1 MNNYEDIEFVVYS
14 ETKAAFENMVASGE
28 IDATQIGLI
37 GDTGEVWINGEFY
50 PFAPNGAGNW
60 GLTFNIQAPEEDA
73 TKYTIQQ
80 GDDVRLDILVPY
92 INTNVDSFLTLTP
105 TKTTMELGNGET
117 EQVVSKLNI
126 TTKTKNVASATAT
139 DDGLAT
145 ANDVRQELAKL
156 AESSTG
162 GGIASDLTGVI
173 EPTSESFLFR
183 PTAGRKSVRDAS
195 AVIRKIKGKTI
206 VVEQQLTTAQDGAW
220 TAFVQDNLTISYEGN
235 GFRATVN
242 EGVTISNPYE
252 LGVKTNLAQGCAPQ
266 HKYLFCAMVKA
277 SKVDSALGNNF
288 LFEHDNDT
296 YDLFPAVNV
305 ANKWTFV
312 WGIWTKTGSSVRFS
326 YIKPSWAYTGAS
338 AGDSFEVKDAMF
350 FDLTAMFELGNEPTS
365 IDDFQAVY
373 PLPYYEYQAPT
384 IKSMSIDAIKSV
396 GFNAFNKSR
405 ASLGI
410 INEDGTIGTSSQYY
424 VDTIKVLPNT
434 EYYLK
439 DVCNGTNGITYAL
452 YDHSMRLIIAERI
465 SGQSKLNI
473 STGIT
478 TTTDSVYLRVACYNT
493 YLNQCCVNLRHSRVH
508 DGEYKDYREEVF
520 ALPDIHKYF
529 PDGMNGV
536 GDLFDEI
543 TPDGAI
549 RRFNKVRLG
558 YLTWTYDGRRNIFS
572 ASLSSIENNRGNA
585 IALCNN
591 YRISNASYNLLQ
603 HEQISLIASGQIYL
617 KDLNY
622 TTVEDIQS
630 KLNNTYLVYEV
641 ANEEYIPISTPIQL
655 DYWVS
660 DWGTEEALS
669 DDISAIF
676 HADIVY
682 AFNAEGRIRDNERN
696 IEVLEQRVSSIP
708 YVIKSYTAYDFT
720 QHQGALQMDTI
731 HPDDL
736 QFGALSQALREY
748 RPVYMKIAPETEGF
762 YGTVSMKYC
771 YEEDM
776 IYFSFFNP
784 IDNNSYSVEV
794 NSVGVNFNI
803 E

>member
-14 ETKAAFENMVASGE
+14 ETRAAFESMLASDE
-28 IDATQIGLI
+28 IDTTQIGLI
-37 GDTGEVWINGEFY
+37 GDTGEVWINGKYY
-50 PFAPNGAGNW
+50 PFGSNGASNW
-60 GLTFNIQAPEEDA
+60 GLTFNIQTPEEDA
-73 TKYTIQQ
+73 TRYTIQQ
-80 GDDVRLDILVPY
+80 GDAQLDILVPY
-92 INTNVDSFLTLTP
+92 INTDANSFLTLTP
-105 TKTTMELGNGET
+105 TITTMELGNGET

-126 TTKTKNVASATAT
+126 STKTKNVASATDT

-162 GGIASDLTGVI
+162 GGIASDLTGVL
-173 EPTSESFLFR
+173 EPTSEAFLFR

-220 TAFVQDNLTISYEGN
+220 TAFIPDNLTISYEGN

-242 EGVTISNPYE
+242 EGVTISNVYE
-252 LGVKTNLAQGCAPQ
+252 LGVKTNLALGSTPG

-277 SKVDSALGNNF
+277 SKVDSSLGNNF
-288 LFEHDNDT
+288 LFEHDNENFG
-296 YDLFPAVNV
+296 LSPAVNV

-312 WGIWTKTGSSVRFS
+312 WGIWTKTSISSRYS
-326 YIKPSWAYTGAS
+326 YIKPPFAYTEAS

-350 FDLTAMFELGNEPTS
+350 FDLTSMFEMGNEPTS
-365 IDDFQAVY
+365 IDGFKAVY
-373 PLPYYEYQAPT
+373 PLPYYEHQAPT
-384 IKSMSIDAIKSV
+384 IKSMSINAIKSV

-424 VDTIKVLPNT
+424 VDTIKVLPQT

-452 YDHSMRLIIAERI
+452 YDQSMRLITTARI
-465 SGQSKLNI
+465 SGQSELNI
-473 STGIT
+473 SGGIGT
-478 TTTDSVYLRVACYNT
+478 TIDTVYLRVACHNT

-536 GDLFDEI
+536 GDLCDEI

-549 RRFNKVRLG
+549 KRFNKICLG
-558 YLTWTYDGRRNIFS
+558 DLTWTYDARANLFS
-572 ASLSSIENNRGNA
+572 ASIASIMSNPSSA
-585 IALCNN
+585 IAMCNN
-591 YRISNASYNLLQ
+591 YRINNVSYRLLE
-603 HEQISLIASGQIYL
+603 HEQISLFLPGQIYL
-617 KDLNY
+617 KDVNY
-622 TTVEDIQS
+622 IKVAEIQS
-630 KLNNTYLVYEV
+630 KLNDTYLVYETAV
-641 ANEEYIPISTPIQL
+641 EEHIPISSPIQL

-660 DWGTEEALS
+660 DWGTEEAVS
-669 DDISAIF
+669 DDISALF

-708 YVIKSYTAYDFT
+708 YIIKSYTAYDFT
-720 QHQGALQMDTI
+720 QHQGTLQMDTI

-736 QFGALSQALREY
+736 QHGALSQALREY

-771 YEEDM
+771 YEEDL

-784 IDNNSYSVEV
+784 FDNNSYSVEV
-794 NSVGVNFNI
+794 NSVDVNFSI